1 MTLMFA
7 DLLAGNDASDGES
20 GLSSPFVQR
29 PREARASRGLSFTKP
44 GSLRAEVSGPRSD
57 PSDPL
62 FPSHPFPLC
71 LWGRPSQ
78 VH

>member
-1 MTLMFA
+1 LFK
-7 DLLAGNDASDGES
+7 DLGKL
-20 GLSSPFVQR
+20 VR
-29 PREARASRGLSFTKP
+29 PEVFSFTKP

-78 VH
+78 VD